1 MTTKTTDV
9 LTNTIDTIDLTSLL
23 IGDANASSINIGSST
38 AGRTPTIVIN
48 TLSTLNTN
56 ASPAISIGASSSTKT
71 IKIGNNSNSVHCS
84 SIDLQGSAINNI
96 TATTGAISV
105 GDNQTTGL
113 LNLGTGASRTASI
126 NIGTGAGTKL
136 VDIGNNTDS
145 VLVSSLNIQGLTINP
160 SLPLTESMS
169 IGNTQFAGTLNLG
182 TGARSGAI
190 NVGTGS
196 GFPKNI
202 NIGVADSSTTITGNL
217 TLSAGSFALTSNN
230 VLCDSGGNIYTNGTT
245 TSNGT
250 IYTNGNVTCAGTLGT
265 NNTGSNA
272 FYCNGTMTSPAT
284 YNSTAGTGVG
294 RAVYIRTSNNAFYC
308 ISSSQKTKQD
318 IDVHP
323 LGDSSV
329 IYKLVP
335 HTYYYKMDEE
345 KVDLDEGFM
354 AEEVNALDDKLAGID
369 KETGEGIAVNYNV
382 ITTYIV
388 EEMKKM
394 KKTIEDLT
402 NEIEKL
408 KNITV

>member
-1 MTTKTTDV
+1 V
-9 LTNTIDTIDLTSLL
+9 ID
-23 IGDANASSINIGSST
+23 
-38 AGRTPTIVIN
+38 

-96 TATTGAISV
+96 TATTGAISI
-105 GDNQTTGL
+105 GSSQTTGL
-113 LNLGTGASRTASI
+113 LNLGTNASRTGAIS
-126 NIGTGAGTKL
+126 IGTGAGTKFI
-136 VDIGNNTDS
+136 DIGNDTDA
-145 VLVSSLNIQGLTINP
+145 VYVSSLNIQGSTINP
-160 SLPLTESMS
+160 TIPAVGAIS
-169 IGNTQFAGTLNLG
+169 IGNDQLAGSLNLG
-182 TGARSGAI
+182 TGTRTGSI
-190 NVGTGS
+190 NIGTGS
-196 GFPKNI
+196 TLPKSI
-202 NIGVADSSTTITGNL
+202 NIGVANSPTTISGNL
-217 TLSAGSFALTSNN
+217 TLSLGSLALTSNN
-230 VLCDSGGNIYTNGTT
+230 VLCDSAGNIYTNGTT

-265 NNTGSNA
+265 NNTGNSA
-272 FYCNGTMTSPAT
+272 FYCNGIMTSTGT
-284 YNSTAGTGVG
+284 YNNNATTGVG
-294 RAVYIRTSNNAFYC
+294 RAVYIRNDNQRFYC

-318 IDVHP
+318 VDVHP

-335 HTYYYKMDEE
+335 HTYYYKSDEE
-345 KVDLDEGFM
+345 KVDLDQGFM

-369 KETGEGIAVNYNV
+369 KETGDGIAVNYNV

-402 NEIEKL
+402 MEIDKL